1 MCVASCIA
9 RHTSH
14 VTRHTSH
21 VTHHTSHITHLAEN
35 GAKCA
40 DASGVSQAAR
50 ALVPWSSSSN
60 NGANLALNFF
70 NLVVGD
76 GCGVGEIK
84 AELCGVDLAALLV
97 AVGPYVGA
105 KGEVEYLGGSERR
118 RRRRRQQ
125 QQQQQPSHASSCD

>member
-1 MCVASCIA
+1 MGRVCALAA
-9 RHTSH
+9 RLWAYS
-14 VTRHTSH
+14 VRSRRP
-21 VTHHTSHITHLAEN
+21 
-35 GAKCA
+35 
-40 DASGVSQAAR
+40 SGVSQAAR
-50 ALVPWSSSSN
+50 ALVHWGSRSN

-76 GCGVGEIK
+76 GCGVGEVK

-97 AVGPYVGA
+97 AVGAYVGA

-118 RRRRRQQ
+118 QQRQQQQQQ